1 MKNSKINYLFIIIGS
16 LVALYAQATERQNV
30 AILIFGIAI
39 LMFGIY
45 RIASKIPSK
54 SDKEATKNEEEREL

>member
-1 MKNSKINYLFIIIGS
+1 MNSNLVNYLLILGGSIIAI
-16 LVALYAQATERQNV
+16 YAQATEKQNV
-30 AILIFGIAI
+30 VILIFGIAI

-54 SDKEATKNEEEREL
+54 SDKEATNNEEEREL